1 MDSSQATRQ
10 ILSQSTSQASSHS
23 TRQASSHSTRK
34 YSASA
39 LDRAGVVLIG
49 IYIVSFIAAGIP
61 TNIND
66 PKWPTLILDSLLD
79 RAFLP
84 LIGAALILL
93 ANHMDRR
100 SAIISKHRKW
110 VQKFAPLA
118 ALGFLLIIPLQGLAS
133 YNLSIAA
140 KREATQK
147 TTNLTRAMTK
157 IRAAQDE
164 AALLAGISEAGIQNF
179 PPGMPLEPLAT
190 AKEQILSQIST
201 EVSRLQYQSSKNS
214 NNFLQSLILKWLRD
228 GAMAFLY
235 GFGFRSLGKSSE
247 VKSSE
252 VANNTPVNAH
262 AKTKHRRL

>member
-1 MDSSQATRQ
+1 MDSSQATHQ
-10 ILSQSTSQASSHS
+10 VSSQASS
-23 TRQASSHSTRK
+23 QASSHSTRK

-39 LDRAGVVLIG
+39 LDRAAIVLIG
-49 IYIVSFIAAGIP
+49 IYVVSLIAAGIP
-61 TNIND
+61 PNIND

-93 ANHMDRR
+93 ANHLDRR

-133 YNLSIAA
+133 YNVSIAA
-140 KREATQK
+140 NREATQK
-147 TTNLTRAMTK
+147 VTNLTRAMSK
-157 IRAAQDE
+157 IRAAQNE

-179 PPGMPLEPLAT
+179 PPGKPLVPTAT
-190 AKEQILSQIST
+190 DKEQILSQLST
-201 EVSRLQYQSSKNS
+201 EVSRLQYQPQKNS
-214 NNFLQSLILKWLRD
+214 NDLMQGLVLKWLRD

-235 GFGFRSLGKSSE
+235 GFGFRSLGKKNE
-247 VKSSE
+247 A
-252 VANNTPVNAH
+252 ANNTSVHAH
-262 AKTKHRRL
+262 TKTNQRR

>member
-10 ILSQSTSQASSHS
+10 VLSQS

-49 IYIVSFIAAGIP
+49 IYIVSLIAALIP
-61 TNIND
+61 PNIND
-66 PKWPTLILDSLLD
+66 PRWPTLILDSLLD

-84 LIGAALILL
+84 LIGAVLILL
-93 ANHMDRR
+93 ANHLDRR

-133 YNLSIAA
+133 YNVSIAA

-164 AALLAGISEAGIQNF
+164 AALLAGISEAEIQNF
-179 PPGMPLEPLAT
+179 PPGMPLEPIAT
-190 AKEQILSQIST
+190 AKEQILSQLST

-247 VKSSE
+247 VKSSK

-262 AKTKHRRL
+262 AKTKQRRL